1 MYNAP
6 TDLVAWFRSNTMED
20 RVNIYLRKRS
30 RSSSGTL
37 LVTFVFGFAIGFFVA
52 YAFVGGSATPV
63 PVPVAPPA
71 VAAFPADQSAAETVP
86 APEAPQEAPPEPIA
100 EAPAPA
106 AEIWPGRFIM
116 ISAPQTMDAAATA
129 FLAEVRPGAV
139 LLRETHMRDP
149 KRTSETIAFIKK
161 AVGFGQ
167 AVSDLPLIA
176 IEQEG
181 GKINPLRLESA
192 PAAAELAKARDTE
205 AARLLGQATAEAAL
219 PRGIGILLAPV
230 LAVLPKG
237 VKNDAMEGRIFGSD
251 QEVVANMGLA
261 LADGITLGGAIS
273 VAKYYPGVG
282 IAKNQGTGLQ
292 VLDAESPKLAEL
304 MYPFWEAA
312 TAGLPG
318 ILAGHV
324 AVPSL
329 DLLEPDRP
337 ASMSPVLIRRILRN
351 DWKYSGVI
359 LADDVCSPELAA
371 TAAPGKAAVDALAAG
386 CDAVLAL
393 DTNFDAVRAV
403 CSTIQ
408 EAMDN
413 GALSEEAL
421 VESRGRL
428 ESWQTQ
434 LAGYGVPQDQPS
446 VELASEK
453 DIPAQPAPKPEV
465 VSQQA
470 PAAPMPAEPAPEEP
484 AVPAPA
490 EPAPAEP
497 PASADSGTTAET
509 PSAAAGPDEL
519 VEIVHVIQPG
529 EMLSG
534 IAAYYGVKQS
544 DIVEWNNL
552 KTTQIKYGFK
562 LKIYRPASA
571 PPLPPGPVTAPE
583 PEPIPPAEQAA
594 AELPAA
600 EDQSTVAGRPVPSE
614 QPAAADVPAPVPA
627 PPAEQPAAPEQ
638 PAPPPA
644 PEQAAVEQP
653 PPTSAPEQAVVEQPP
668 PAPAPEQAAIEQPRP
683 VPAPEQAVVEQPPPV
698 PAPEQAA
705 AKTAGPAEPEAA
717 AETAQ
722 PDQSTVLVP
731 NRRKYVV
738 QAGDTLNTISQSLGI
753 DAKLIMAWN
762 GLEKEDVSEG
772 QVLIIFASGAATAPG
787 AVDQEGFYTVCE
799 GDNAYRIAE
808 KFSTAVKTLL
818 EMNQDVKNADLLFVG
833 QRIAV
838 PKRP

>member
-1 MYNAP
+1 VYNGQ
-6 TDLVAWFRSNTMED
+6 TDLVAWIRSNTMED

-52 YAFVGGSATPV
+52 YAFFGGSPKPV
-63 PVPVAPPA
+63 SIPAAPPVAA
-71 VAAFPADQSAAETVP
+71 LPADQPAAEAALP
-86 APEAPQEAPPEPIA
+86 PPEAPQEAPPEPIA
-100 EAPAPA
+100 QSPAPA
-106 AEIWPGRFIM
+106 AEIWPGRFMM
-116 ISAPQTMDAAATA
+116 ISAPETMDDAAAA

-139 LLRETHMRDP
+139 LLREAHMGDP
-149 KRTSETIAFIKK
+149 KRTLETIASIKK
-161 AVGFGQ
+161 AAGFGQ

-176 IEQEG
+176 VEQEG
-181 GKINPLRLESA
+181 GKINPLRIESA
-192 PAAAELAKARDTE
+192 PSAAELAKARDTE

-219 PRGIGILLAPV
+219 PRGIGVVLAPV

-237 VKNDAMEGRIFGSD
+237 VKNEAMEGRMFGSD

-261 LADGITLGGAIS
+261 VADGISLGGAIS

-282 IAKNQGTGLQ
+282 IAKNQGTGMQ

-403 CSTIQ
+403 CAAIQ

-490 EPAPAEP
+490 EPAPAQPALAEPAPAEP

-544 DIVEWNNL
+544 DIVKWNKL

-571 PPLPPGPVTAPE
+571 PPLPPTPLAAPE
-583 PEPIPPAEQAA
+583 PAPA
-594 AELPAA
+594 P
-600 EDQSTVAGRPVPSE
+600 PSE
-614 QPAAADVPAPVPA
+614 QPAAIQQSAPAS
-627 PPAEQPAAPEQ
+627 PPEQAAAEQPP
-638 PAPPPA
+638 PAPPPEEAAAEQPPPA
-644 PEQAAVEQP
+644 PPPEEAAVEQP

-668 PAPAPEQAAIEQPRP
+668 PAPAPEQAA
-683 VPAPEQAVVEQPPPV
+683 AEQPPPV

-705 AKTAGPAEPEAA
+705 AETAGPAEPEAAA

-738 QAGDTLNTISQSLGI
+738 QAGDTLATISQSLGI

-762 GLEKEDVSEG
+762 GLESEGVSEG
-772 QVLIIFASGAATAPG
+772 QVLIIFASGAAIAPG
-787 AVDQEGFYTVCE
+787 AVDQERFYTIRE

-808 KFSTAVKTLL
+808 KFSTDVKTLL
-818 EMNQDVKNADLLFVG
+818 EMNQDVKNADLLIVG

>member
-1 MYNAP
+1 MYNTP

-52 YAFVGGSATPV
+52 YAFFGGSPKPFPV
-63 PVPVAPPA
+63 PAAPPVAALPA
-71 VAAFPADQSAAETVP
+71 EQPAAEAVP
-86 APEAPQEAPPEPIA
+86 MPESPQEAPPEPIA

-106 AEIWPGRFIM
+106 ADIWPGRFIM
-116 ISAPQTMDAAATA
+116 ISAPKTMDDDTAA

-139 LLRETHMRDP
+139 LLRETHLRDP
-149 KRTSETIAFIKK
+149 KRTLETIISIKK
-161 AVGFGQ
+161 AAGFGQ
-167 AVSDLPLIA
+167 VLSDLPLIA
-176 IEQEG
+176 VEQEG
-181 GKINPLRLESA
+181 GKINPLGLESA
-192 PAAAELAKARDTE
+192 PSAAELAKTRDTE

-219 PRGIGILLAPV
+219 PRGIGIVLAPV

-237 VKNDAMEGRIFGSD
+237 VKNDAMEGRMFGSD
-251 QEVVANMGLA
+251 QEMVANMGLA
-261 LADGITLGGAIS
+261 LADGISLGGAIS

-282 IAKNQGTGLQ
+282 IAKNQGTGMQ

-393 DTNFDAVRAV
+393 DTDFDAVRAV

-408 EAMDN
+408 EALDN

-428 ESWQTQ
+428 EWWQTQ

-446 VELASEK
+446 VELASER
-453 DIPAQPAPKPEV
+453 DIPAEPAPKPEV

-484 AVPAPA
+484 DVPAPAEPAPVQPAPA

-497 PASADSGTTAET
+497 PASADTETTAET
-509 PSAAAGPDEL
+509 PSVAAGSDEL

-534 IAAYYGVKQS
+534 IAASYGVKQS
-544 DIVEWNNL
+544 DIVKWNKL

-562 LKIYRPASA
+562 LKIYRPASV

-583 PEPIPPAEQAA
+583 PAPGPAPETAAEQPPP
-594 AELPAA
+594 E
-600 EDQSTVAGRPVPSE
+600 SE
-614 QPAAADVPAPVPA
+614 QPAA
-627 PPAEQPAAPEQ
+627 
-638 PAPPPA
+638 
-644 PEQAAVEQP
+644 
-653 PPTSAPEQAVVEQPP
+653 TEQPP
-668 PAPAPEQAAIEQPRP
+668 PAPEPEQPAPAKQPS
-683 VPAPEQAVVEQPPPV
+683 PAPEPEQP
-698 PAPEQAA
+698 AA
-705 AKTAGPAEPEAA
+705 TEKAGPVEPEAA
-717 AETAQ
+717 AAEMAQ
-722 PDQSTVLVP
+722 PDQTTVLVP

-738 QAGDTLNTISQSLGI
+738 QAGDTLNSICQSLGI

-762 GLEKEDVSEG
+762 GLENEDVSEG

-787 AVDQEGFYTVCE
+787 AVDQEGFYTVCD

-808 KFSTAVKTLL
+808 KFNTDVKTLL
-818 EMNQDVKNADLLFVG
+818 EMNKGVKNADLLIVG